1 MGEELETEKQ
11 DWSNGGSYS
20 GQSPSP
26 PRSLHTATCVGE
38 KIVCLENTLNPLS
51 VTSNADHLTPH
62 LHLSQT
68 SQHMCPNCNIGFC
81 KLMLQLDHMFP
92 WWQVVFGGQED
103 NSAKN
108 DVFIFDTVAERW

>member
-1 MGEELETEKQ
+1 MVRFSHPPTCDSFVSSKTCGGGSVCEALVGDVYDLGLEACHYGLGGEELETEKQ

-20 GQSPSP
+20 GQSPNP

-38 KIVCLENTLNPLS
+38 KI
-51 VTSNADHLTPH
+51 
-62 LHLSQT
+62 
-68 SQHMCPNCNIGFC
+68 
-81 KLMLQLDHMFP
+81 
-92 WWQVVFGGQED
+92 VVFGGQED